1 MKQQQV
7 KVSEG
12 LKLKSQILTMKNEK
26 SQKETR
32 RTDLEMIPEVAELRK
47 VLRETKM
54 REGKL
59 VVPDLAEYVESVKRV
74 IPIYQ
79 ELIDRKHYKE
89 TVKYAS
95 FKLEMITEI
104 LRNNYG
110 IEVSEEK

>member
-7 KVSEG
+7 KVSEQ
-12 LKLKSQILTMKNEK
+12 LSKKLT
-26 SQKETR
+26 KETR

-47 VLRETKM
+47 VLRETRF

-59 VVPDLAEYVESVKRV
+59 VVPDLAEYVESVKKV

-89 TVKYAS
+89 TVRYAG
-95 FKLEMITEI
+95 FKLEIIANI
-104 LRNNYG
+104 LKNNYG
-110 IEVSEEK
+110 IELEEK

>member
-12 LKLKSQILTMKNEK
+12 LSKNEK

-47 VLRETKM
+47 VLRETKF

-59 VVPDLAEYVESVKRV
+59 VVPDLPTYVESVKKV
-74 IPIYQ
+74 IPIYL
-79 ELIDRKHYKE
+79 ELKDRRHYKE
-89 TVKYAS
+89 TVKYVS
-95 FKLEMITEI
+95 FKLGIITEI
-104 LRNNYG
+104 LKNNYG
-110 IEVSEEK
+110 IELSEEK

>member
-1 MKQQQV
+1 MKQQV
-7 KVSEG
+7 K
-12 LKLKSQILTMKNEK
+12 K
-26 SQKETR
+26 
-32 RTDLEMIPEVAELRK
+32 TDVEIIPDVAELRK
-47 VLRETKM
+47 ILRETKM

>member
-12 LKLKSQILTMKNEK
+12 LSKNEK

-47 VLRETKM
+47 VLRETKF

-59 VVPDLAEYVESVKRV
+59 VVNDLPTYVESVKKV

-79 ELIDRKHYKE
+79 ELIGRKHFKE
-89 TVKYAS
+89 TTKYVG
-95 FKLEMITEI
+95 FKLGIITDI
-104 LRNNYG
+104 LKNNYG
-110 IEVSEEK
+110 IELSEEK

>member
-12 LKLKSQILTMKNEK
+12 LLKNEK

-47 VLRETKM
+47 VLRETKF

-59 VVPDLAEYVESVKRV
+59 VVSDLPTYVESVKKV

-79 ELIDRKHYKE
+79 DLIDRKHYKE
-89 TVKYAS
+89 TVRYATY
-95 FKLEMITEI
+95 KLEVITEI
-104 LRNNYG
+104 LKKNYG
-110 IEVSEEK
+110 IELEKK